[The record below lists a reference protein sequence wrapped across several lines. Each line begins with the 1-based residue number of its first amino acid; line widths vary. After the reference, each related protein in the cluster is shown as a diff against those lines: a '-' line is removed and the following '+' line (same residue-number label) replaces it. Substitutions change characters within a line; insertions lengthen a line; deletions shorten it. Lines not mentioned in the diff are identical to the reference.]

1 MMIFNASK
9 DTFSNV
15 NKDMYIAR
23 KIGVEYDDNNNE
35 TIIYDKPFF
44 YGKKNYQPMNL
55 ISLQSY
61 MSVYGETKSNVVQLL
76 IDSSEKG
83 KFKEFDVAYL
93 YGATPRN
100 ESVYGENANYQ
111 VKAFR
116 QQNTKIL
123 VILEEIIK
131 EE

>member
-61 MSVYGETKSNVVQLL
+61 MSVYGETKNNVVQLL

-93 YGATPRN
+93 DGATPKN
-100 ESVYGENANYQ
+100 EIVNGANANY
-111 VKAFR
+111 KLLPPR
-116 QQNTKIL
+116 NGNS
-123 VILEEIIK
+123 VIIIYFEK
-131 EE
+131 LTGK

>member
-1 MMIFNASK
+1 MIFNANK

-15 NKDMYIAR
+15 NKDMYIAK
-23 KIGVEYDDNNNE
+23 KIGVEYDDYNNE

-55 ISLQSY
+55 VSLQSY
-61 MSVYGETKSNVVQLL
+61 MSVYGETKNNIVQLL
-76 IDSSEKG
+76 IDNSERN
-83 KFKEFDVAYL
+83 KFKVFDVAYL
-93 YGATPRN
+93 YGNTPKG
-100 ESVYGENANYQ
+100 ESVYGENANYV

-116 QQNTKIL
+116 EQNTKIL

>member
-1 MMIFNASK
+1 MIFNANK

-23 KIGVEYDDNNNE
+23 KIDIKYDDYNNE
-35 TIIYDKPFF
+35 TIVYAKPFF

-55 ISLQSY
+55 TSLQSY
-61 MSVYGETKSNVVQLL
+61 MSVYGETKNNIVQLL
-76 IDSSEKG
+76 IDSSERN
-83 KFKEFDVAYL
+83 KFKVFDVAYL
-93 YGATPRN
+93 YGKTPKG
-100 ESVYGENANYQ
+100 ESVYGENANYV

-116 QQNTKIL
+116 EQNTKIL

>member
-1 MMIFNASK
+1 MIFNANK

-15 NKDMYIAR
+15 NKDMYIAK
-23 KIGVEYDDNNNE
+23 KIGVEYDDYNNE

-61 MSVYGETKSNVVQLL
+61 MSVYGETKNNIVQLL
-76 IDSSEKG
+76 IDNSERN
-83 KFKEFDVAYL
+83 KFKVFDVAYL
-93 YGATPRN
+93 YGNTPKGEN
-100 ESVYGENANYQ
+100 VYGENANYV

-116 QQNTKIL
+116 EQNTKIL

>member
-1 MMIFNASK
+1 MIFNASK

-61 MSVYGETKSNVVQLL
+61 MSVYGETKNNVVQLL
-76 IDSSEKG
+76 I
-83 KFKEFDVAYL
+83 

-111 VKAFR
+111 VRAFR